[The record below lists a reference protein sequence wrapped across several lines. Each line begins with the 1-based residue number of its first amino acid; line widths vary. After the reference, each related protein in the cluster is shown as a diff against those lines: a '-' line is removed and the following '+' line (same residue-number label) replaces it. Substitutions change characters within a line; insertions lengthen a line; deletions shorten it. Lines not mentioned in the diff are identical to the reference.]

1 MTETDKN
8 KSLYESD
15 NRGGFNLTVEVSIN
29 SSDRDR

>member
-1 MTETDKN
+1 MTETGKN

-15 NRGGFNLTVEVSIN
+15 NSAGFHLTVEVSIN

>member
-15 NRGGFNLTVEVSIN
+15 NSGGFNLTVEVSIN
-29 SSDRDR
+29 SLDRDR

>member
-1 MTETDKN
+1 MTETDKK

-15 NRGGFNLTVEVSIN
+15 NSGGFHLTVEVGIN